1 MIRFASSN
9 TEGVNERD
17 CYNFISYIDIEFG
30 FQGYNYVKYLKNN
43 FDVYNSSIFFFKK
56 IVCILI

>member
-1 MIRFASSN
+1 MCVIIIFSMIRFASSN

-43 FDVYNSSIFFFKK
+43 YI
-56 IVCILI
+56 